1 MNKILFTITL
11 FLLIN
16 PNVSISAEKPCS
28 QYNKLT
34 NWKSYKEC
42 MNKGKKVTKSK
53 SGNLLTDLNNKY
65 KEIRKK
71 LAPKTG
77 EEYWKKYKEKKANE
91 N

>member
-1 MNKILFTITL
+1 MDFTHIDEL
-11 FLLIN
+11 G
-16 PNVSISAEKPCS
+16 NVQMVDVSE
-28 QYNKLT
+28 
-34 NWKSYKEC
+34 
-42 MNKGKKVTKSK
+42 KKVTKSK
-53 SGNLLTDLNNKY
+53 SGNLLTDLDNKY